1 MSGKWED
8 GGWVLQRLREDLGS
22 PLLPKKGISRK
33 VNSLE
38 SQTVQLHAVAM
49 NLKASSET
57 ETSAQLL

>member
-8 GGWVLQRLREDLGS
+8 GGWVLQRLREDHGS
-22 PLLPKKGISRK
+22 PLLSRK

-57 ETSAQLL
+57 ETSRKVQARIY